1 MHPLS
6 EIARMILDHMEPDRR
21 YGAQELRAFSP
32 DLGIE
37 RVRDIMHEL
46 WIHRQVERAG
56 YSAWRRCRSVSPHA
70 PDPRPGDNRSVK
82 PEELFDHAAFAEF
95 FE

>member
-6 EIARMILDHMEPDRR
+6 ETARQLLDRMEPDRG
-21 YGAQELRAFSP
+21 YDVQELRAFVP
-32 DLGIE
+32 DAGVE

-46 WIHRQVERAG
+46 WLHRQVERAG
-56 YSAWRRCRSVSPHA
+56 HSGWRRHASVSPHA
-70 PDPRPGDNRSVK
+70 PRPAAGDTKAIK
-82 PEELFDHAAFAEF
+82 PEDLFDHTAFAEF